1 MTPTKKAKI
10 NAVQSTAA
18 KRVSGHETLM
28 MTLALLDMIPKVGK
42 ISTTQ
47 IKERLESQGYER
59 DVRSIQRQMEVLAKN
74 FPIEKDD
81 SSKPYGYQ
89 WKSNA
94 KGISLPGL
102 TLQESL
108 LLSMAEQYLRN
119 LMPPSI
125 TKSMESIFSQARYN
139 LGPLANEKLE
149 KRWLNKVRVVSPNM
163 PLLPPEIKPAVLE
176 AVSSALYFEHWL
188 QVDYSNV
195 KSERK
200 QKRVI
205 PLGLAQQGNRLFLI
219 CRFEGY
225 DNERALALNRFHS
238 ATDTSLRHPGVED
251 FDLAQYDDDGRFG
264 FGQGKKIEVKFRI
277 EKISGQ
283 FLTESK
289 LSRDQQVQDL
299 GDKLEFTATVV
310 DSEQLV
316 WWLRGFGKRV
326 EVLGPKSLVTKM
338 L

>member
-1 MTPTKKAKI
+1 MVQTKKTKNYALPRTTSKRI
-10 NAVQSTAA
+10 NAQ
-18 KRVSGHETLM
+18 ETLM

-47 IKERLESQGYER
+47 IRERLGAQGYER

-74 FPIEKDD
+74 FPIERDD
-81 SSKPYGYQ
+81 SSKPYGYK

-94 KGISLPGL
+94 KGISVPGL

-139 LGPLANEKLE
+139 LGPLSSEKLE
-149 KRWLNKVRVVSPNM
+149 KRWLDKVRVVSPNM
-163 PLLPPEIKPAVLE
+163 PLLPPEIKPHVLE

-195 KSERK
+195 KTERK

-225 DNERALALNRFHS
+225 DNERALALNRIHS
-238 ATDTSLRHPGVED
+238 AIDTTLKHPRVGD
-251 FDLAQYDDDGRFG
+251 FDLAQYDKDGRFG
-264 FGQGKKIEVKFRI
+264 FGYGEKIEIKFRI
-277 EKISGQ
+277 EKLSGQ
-283 FLTESK
+283 YLTESK
-289 LSRDQQVQDL
+289 LSLDQRVVDL
-299 GDKLEFTATVV
+299 GNKLEFTATVI

-326 EVLGPKSLVTKM
+326 ELLGPRSLIEK
-338 L
+338 LP